1 MLENLDK
8 VFYPKSI
15 ALVGASTKENS
26 LSRTIFTNLIDG
38 GYKGVL
44 YPVNPKSESI
54 LGVKC
59 YPSVTAIPET
69 VDLAVIVIPSNYIP
83 ASLEECGKKGIKG
96 IIIISAGFKEVGGEG
111 VALEKQVIEI
121 IKKYN
126 MALIGPNCLGVIN
139 PDAKSSMN
147 AAFGK
152 FMPKAGNIAFITQS
166 GALGTAI
173 LDYAKGLNIG
183 FSKFVSMGNKAGL
196 KEMDLLKYLKND
208 AATKV
213 IILYVE
219 DMSDP
224 REFLKIASEINDDV
238 NNMKPIVAMKSG
250 RTAEGAKAA
259 SSHTG
264 ALAGSDEM
272 YEALFNQCGVIRA
285 NTVEELLDAATAF
298 AHMPIPKGNRVCIL
312 TNAGGPGIMT
322 TDAAIKFGL
331 QLAKLDP
338 ATVTEL
344 RKKLPVTSN
353 FNNPIDVIGDAQ
365 HDRYEW
371 ALEHIMKDRN
381 VDSVIVLLTPQSVT
395 DVEEIAA
402 SVVKCTKGT
411 TIPVLACFMG
421 IVDVAKGIDILKDNN
436 IPVYRFPE
444 EAAMTMSVMYK
455 YGQNVFAPKTEVIK
469 FQADKAAALK
479 VIEKAKKDGR
489 KYLPELESLEVFNA
503 YGFPTLK
510 SFLCTTPEEAA
521 KRANEM
527 GYPVVMKIVSPDI
540 IHKIDVKGV
549 KTGLDSELEVKGAY
563 AEMMENVKNLKPEAK
578 IWGVNIQQMAKKGE
592 EVIVGAKRDDSFGPL
607 IMFGL
612 GGSFVEVM
620 KDVSFSI
627 APVRLSMAQ
636 KMIRSV
642 KTYKILEGVRG
653 KPACDTDA
661 IADCICRLSQLMME
675 CEDIAEVDMNPVI
688 VHAKGLGC
696 KLADARIILK

>member
-521 KRANEM
+521 KRANEL

>member
-1 MLENLDK
+1 MLENVEK

-26 LSRTIFTNLIDG
+26 LSRTILTNLIDG
-38 GYKGVL
+38 GYKGIL

-59 YPSVTAIPET
+59 YSSVSAIPDP

-111 VALEKQVIEI
+111 VVLEKQVVEI

-139 PDAKSSMN
+139 PDEKSSMN

-196 KEMDLLKYLKND
+196 KEMDILKYLKD
-208 AATKV
+208 DPLTKV
-213 IILYVE
+213 IIMYVE
-219 DMSDP
+219 DMSNP
-224 REFLKIASEINDDV
+224 REFLKIATSINEDL
-238 NNMKPIVAMKSG
+238 NNIKPIIAMKSG

-285 NTVEELLDAATAF
+285 NTVAELLDVSLAF
-298 AHMPIPKGNRVCIL
+298 AHMPIPKGNRVCIV

-331 QLAKLDP
+331 KLARLED
-338 ATVTEL
+338 ATIAEL
-344 RKKLPVTSN
+344 KKKLPVTSN

-371 ALEHIMKDRN
+371 AMEQIMKDKN

-395 DVEEIAA
+395 DVEDIAM
-402 SVVKCTKGT
+402 SIVKTVKGSK
-411 TIPVLACFMG
+411 IPVLACFMG
-421 IVDVAKGIDILKDNN
+421 IVDVSKGIDILKDNN

-444 EAAMTMSVMYK
+444 EAAMTMAAMYK
-455 YGQNVFAPKTEVIK
+455 YGQNVFAPKTEVMEYK
-469 FQADKAAALK
+469 VNKAIALK

-510 SFLCTTPEEAA
+510 SFLCSTQEDAA
-521 KRANEM
+521 KRANEI

-549 KTGLDSELEVKGAY
+549 KVGLESELEVKGAF
-563 AEMMENVKNLKPEAK
+563 AEMMQNIKKLKPEAK
-578 IWGVNIQQMAKKGE
+578 IWGVNIQECAKRGE
-592 EVIVGAKRDDSFGPL
+592 EVIVGAKRDEAFGPL

-627 APVRLSMAQ
+627 APIRLSMAQ
-636 KMIRSV
+636 NMIKSV

-653 KPACDTDA
+653 KPACDTDS
-661 IADCICRLSQLMME
+661 IVDCICRLSQLMVE
-675 CEDIAEVDMNPVI
+675 CEDIAEVDMNPII
-688 VHAKGLGC
+688 VHAKGEGC

>member
-1 MLENLDK
+1 MLENLEK

-196 KEMDLLKYLKND
+196 KEMDLLKYLKDD

>member
-1 MLENLDK
+1 MLENADK

-15 ALVGASTKENS
+15 ALVGASTKEGT
-26 LSRTIFTNLIDG
+26 LSRTILTNLIEG
-38 GYKGVL
+38 GYKGII
-44 YPVNPKSESI
+44 YPVNPKAESI
-54 LGVKC
+54 MGVKC
-59 YPSVTAIPET
+59 YPTITSITDEI
-69 VDLAVIVIPSNYIP
+69 DLAVIVIPSNYIP

-96 IIIISAGFKEVGGEG
+96 VIIISAGFKEVGGEG
-111 VALEKQVIEI
+111 VALENQVVQI
-121 IKKYN
+121 IKKYD

-139 PDAKSSMN
+139 PDSKVSMN

-196 KEMDLLKYLKND
+196 KEMDLLKYLKD
-208 AATKV
+208 DPVTKV
-213 IILYVE
+213 IIMYVE
-219 DMSDP
+219 DMSNP
-224 REFLKIASEINDDV
+224 REFLKVASEINDDV
-238 NNMKPIVAMKSG
+238 KNMKPIVAMKSG

-272 YEALFNQCGVIRA
+272 YDALFNQCGVIRA
-285 NTVEELLDAATAF
+285 STVEELLDVSIAL
-298 AHMPIPKGNRVCIL
+298 AHMPIPKGNRVCIV

-331 QLAKLDP
+331 QLSKLDP
-338 ATVTEL
+338 ATITEL
-344 RKKLPVTSN
+344 RKKLPPTSN

-371 ALEHIMKDRN
+371 ALEHIMKDKN
-381 VDSVIVLLTPQSVT
+381 VDCVIVLLTPQSVT
-395 DVEEIAA
+395 DVEEIAM

-411 TIPVLACFMG
+411 KIPVLTCFMG
-421 IVDVAKGIDILKDNN
+421 IVDVSKGIDILKENN

-444 EAAMTMSVMYK
+444 EAAMTLSVMYK
-455 YGQNVFAPKTEVIK
+455 YGVNVFAPRTEILQYKV
-469 FQADKAAALK
+469 DKAAALK

-510 SFLCTTPEEAA
+510 SYLCTTPEEAA

-527 GYPVVMKIVSPDI
+527 GYPIVMKIVSPDI

-549 KTGLDSELEVKGAY
+549 KVGLESELEVKGAY
-563 AEMMENVKNLKPEAK
+563 AEMLENVKKLKPEAN
-578 IWGVNIQQMAKKGE
+578 IWGVNIQQCVKRGE
-592 EVIVGAKRDDSFGPL
+592 EVIVGAKRDDAFGPL

-620 KDVSFSI
+620 KDVSFSL

-636 KMIRSV
+636 NMIKSV

-653 KPACDTDA
+653 KPACDTDS
-661 IADCICRLSQLMME
+661 IADCICRLSQLMVE
-675 CEDIAEVDMNPVI
+675 CEDIAEVDMNPII
-688 VHAKGLGC
+688 VHAKGQGC

>member
-1 MLENLDK
+1 MLENADK

-15 ALVGASTKENS
+15 AIVGASTKENT
-26 LSRTIFTNLIDG
+26 LSRTIFTNLIEG
-38 GYKGVL
+38 GYKGIL
-44 YPVNPKSESI
+44 YPVNPKAESI

-59 YPSVTAIPET
+59 YPTITAIPDG
-69 VDLAVIVIPSNYIP
+69 VDLAVIVIPSKYIP

-111 VALEKQVIEI
+111 VVLEKQVVEI
-121 IKKYN
+121 SKKYN

-139 PDAKSSMN
+139 PDPKSSMN

-196 KEMDLLKYLKND
+196 KEMDLLKYLKD
-208 AATKV
+208 DPVTKV
-213 IILYVE
+213 IIMYVE
-219 DMSDP
+219 DMSNP
-224 REFLKIASEINDDV
+224 REFLKVASEINDDV
-238 NNMKPIVAMKSG
+238 SNMKPIVAMKSG

-285 NTVEELLDAATAF
+285 NTVEELLDVSIAF
-298 AHMPIPKGNRVCIL
+298 AHMPVPKGNRVCIV

-338 ATVTEL
+338 ATIAEL
-344 RKKLPVTSN
+344 RKKLPPTSN

-371 ALEHIMKDRN
+371 ALEHVMKDKN
-381 VDSVIVLLTPQSVT
+381 VDCVIVLLTPQSVT
-395 DVEEIAA
+395 DVEEIAM
-402 SVVKCTKGT
+402 SVVKCTRGT
-411 TIPVLACFMG
+411 KIPVLACFMG
-421 IVDVAKGIDILKDNN
+421 IVDVSKGIDILKENN

-455 YGQNVFAPKTEVIK
+455 YGLNVFTPKTKVI
-469 FQADKAAALK
+469 QYQVDKTAALK
-479 VIEKAKKDGR
+479 VIEKAKKEGR

-510 SFLCTTPEEAA
+510 SFLCATPEEAA
-521 KRANEM
+521 KRANEI

-549 KTGLDSELEVKGAY
+549 KVGLESELEVKGAY
-563 AEMMENVKNLKPEAK
+563 AEMMQDVKILKPEAK
-578 IWGVNIQQMAKKGE
+578 IWGVNIQQCAKRGE

-627 APVRLSMAQ
+627 APIRLFMAQ
-636 KMIRSV
+636 KMIKSV

-653 KPACDTDA
+653 KPACDTEA

-675 CEDIAEVDMNPVI
+675 CEDIGEVDMNPII
-688 VHAKGLGC
+688 VHAKGKGC

>member
-196 KEMDLLKYLKND
+196 KEMDLLKYLKDD

>member
-675 CEDIAEVDMNPVI
+675 CEDIAEVDMNPVL

>member
-196 KEMDLLKYLKND
+196 KEMDLLKYLKDD

-675 CEDIAEVDMNPVI
+675 CEDIAEVDMNPVL

>member
-1 MLENLDK
+1 MLENADK

-15 ALVGASTKENS
+15 ALIGASTKENT
-26 LSRTIFTNLIDG
+26 LSRTIFTNLIEG
-38 GYKGVL
+38 GYKGIL
-44 YPVNPKSESI
+44 YPVNPKAESI

-59 YPSVTAIPET
+59 YPSVTSIPDS
-69 VDLAVIVIPSNYIP
+69 VDLAIIV
-83 ASLEECGKKGIKG
+83 
-96 IIIISAGFKEVGGEG
+96 ISAGFKEVGGEG
-111 VALEKQVIEI
+111 VVLEKQVVEI
-121 IKKYN
+121 IKKYD

-139 PDAKSSMN
+139 PDSKSSMN

-152 FMPKAGNIAFITQS
+152 FMPKPGNIAFITQS

-196 KEMDLLKYLKND
+196 KEMDLLKYLKD
-208 AATKV
+208 DPVTKV
-213 IILYVE
+213 IIMYVE
-219 DMSDP
+219 DMSNP
-224 REFLKIASEINDDV
+224 REFLKVASEINDDV

-285 NTVEELLDAATAF
+285 NTVEELLDVSLAF
-298 AHMPIPKGNRVCIL
+298 AHMPIPRGNRVCIV

-338 ATVTEL
+338 ATITEL
-344 RKKLPVTSN
+344 RKKLPPTSN

-371 ALEHIMKDRN
+371 ALEHIMKDKN
-381 VDSVIVLLTPQSVT
+381 VDCVIVLLTPQSVT
-395 DVEEIAA
+395 DVEEIAT
-402 SVVKCTKGT
+402 SVVKCVKGT
-411 TIPVLACFMG
+411 KIPVLACFMG
-421 IVDVAKGIDILKDNN
+421 IVDVSKGIDILKENN

-455 YGQNVFAPKTEVIK
+455 YGQNVFAPKTEVIQFK
-469 FQADKAAALK
+469 ADKAAALK

-510 SFLCTTPEEAA
+510 SFLCPTSEEAA
-521 KRANEM
+521 KRANEI

-549 KTGLDSELEVKGAY
+549 KVGLESELEVKGAY
-563 AEMMENVKNLKPEAK
+563 AEMMQNVKILKPEAK
-578 IWGVNIQQMAKKGE
+578 IWGVNIQQCAKRGE

-675 CEDIAEVDMNPVI
+675 CEDIAEVDMNPII
-688 VHAKGLGC
+688 VHAKGQGC

>member
-1 MLENLDK
+1 MLENADK

-15 ALVGASTKENS
+15 ALVGASTKENT
-26 LSRTIFTNLIDG
+26 LSRTIFTNLQEG
-38 GYKGVL
+38 GYKGLL
-44 YPVNPKSESI
+44 YPVNPKAEDI
-54 LGVKC
+54 LGTKC
-59 YPSVTAIPET
+59 YPSVTAIPGN
-69 VDLAVIVIPSNYIP
+69 VDLAVIVIPSKFIP

-96 IIIISAGFKEVGGEG
+96 VIIISAGFKEVGGEG
-111 VALEKQVIEI
+111 IMLEKQVIEI

-139 PDAKSSMN
+139 PDPKSSMN

-183 FSKFVSMGNKAGL
+183 FSKFISMGNKAGL
-196 KEMDLLKYLKND
+196 KEMELLQYLKDD

-219 DMSDP
+219 DMSNP
-224 REFLKIASEINDDV
+224 RGFLKIASEINDDV
-238 NNMKPIVAMKSG
+238 NNMKPIIAMKSG

-264 ALAGSDEM
+264 ALAGADEM
-272 YEALFNQCGVIRA
+272 YDALFNQCSVIRA
-285 NTVEELLDAATAF
+285 NTVEELLDFSMAF
-298 AHMPIPKGNRVCIL
+298 AHMPIPKGNRVCIV

-322 TDAAIKFGL
+322 TDAAIKYGL

-338 ATVTEL
+338 ATVAKL
-344 RKKLPVTSN
+344 REKLPPTSN

-371 ALEHIMKDRN
+371 ALDNIMKDKN
-381 VDSVIVLLTPQSVT
+381 VDCVIVLLTPQSVT

-411 TIPVLACFMG
+411 KIPVLACFMG
-421 IVDVAKGIDILKDNN
+421 IVDVAKGIDILKENN

-444 EAAMTMSVMYK
+444 EAALTMSVMYK
-455 YGQNVFAPKTEVIK
+455 HGQNVFAPKTEIIK
-469 FQADKAAALK
+469 YKADKAAALK

-503 YGFPTLK
+503 YGFPTLR
-510 SFLCTTPEEAA
+510 SVLCATSDDAA
-521 KRANEM
+521 KCAKEI
-527 GYPVVMKIVSPDI
+527 GFPVVMKIVSPDI

-549 KTGLDSELEVKGAY
+549 KVGLDTELEVKGAY
-563 AEMMENVKNLKPEAK
+563 AEMMQNVKNLMPKAK

-592 EVIVGAKRDDSFGPL
+592 EVIVGAKRDESFGPL

-627 APVRLSMAQ
+627 APVRLSRAQ
-636 KMIRSV
+636 KMIKSV

-661 IADCICRLSQLMME
+661 IADCICRLSQLMMD